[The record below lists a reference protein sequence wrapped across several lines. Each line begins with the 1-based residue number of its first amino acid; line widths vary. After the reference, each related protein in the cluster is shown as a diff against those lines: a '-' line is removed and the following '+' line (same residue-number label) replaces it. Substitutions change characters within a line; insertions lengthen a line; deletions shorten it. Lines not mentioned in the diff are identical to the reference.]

1 MCFGGNLCWIKKL
14 VIDCALG
21 DQRIWRRMQS
31 YPHPNPLPE
40 GEGAC
45 LRLDGGCGLAR
56 FCLDP
61 LPSCRVEL
69 NGSGAPSGMTAQ
81 PQLVQ
86 GCTICG
92 VPLDPESE
100 ARKPA
105 AGGRLGGGGLSF
117 GDFSLATQ
125 RKVTRPGPK
134 GGRNPVEDGV
144 LASCVAKPR
153 HQGHPQ
159 DWEFGLTPP
168 GSRTSEYATLFEP
181 TASHHIDNLRGT
193 LTPLTL
199 ALSQGERGQRRRERQ
214 QAGKRKGAGQA
225 PFDALIG

>member
-1 MCFGGNLCWIKKL
+1 MSRPRGRMPSERRWGMGKIGKGEHSSTRFGARTRMFETDFGRSH
-14 VIDCALG
+14 G
-21 DQRIWRRMQS
+21 WRR
-31 YPHPNPLPE
+31 PKAH
-40 GEGAC
+40 
-45 LRLDGGCGLAR
+45 RR
-56 FCLDP
+56 
-61 LPSCRVEL
+61 
-69 NGSGAPSGMTAQ
+69 
-81 PQLVQ
+81 
-86 GCTICG
+86 
-92 VPLDPESE
+92 VPLDKRMSRRYPTSV
-100 ARKPA
+100 
-105 AGGRLGGGGLSF
+105 GRTNG

-134 GGRNPVEDGV
+134 GGRNPIEDGV

-168 GSRTSEYATLFEP
+168 GSRASEYASLFEP
-181 TASHHIDNLRGT
+181 TGTHQIVNLRGT

-199 ALSQGERGQRRRERQ
+199 ALSQEERGQRRRERQ

>member
-1 MCFGGNLCWIKKL
+1 MRTCPSPQPSPKGRGSISAVRWGLWVGTVLNPPS
-14 VIDCALG
+14 
-21 DQRIWRRMQS
+21 RR
-31 YPHPNPLPE
+31 
-40 GEGAC
+40 
-45 LRLDGGCGLAR
+45 
-56 FCLDP
+56 
-61 LPSCRVEL
+61 RVEL

-92 VPLDPESE
+92 VPSDPESE
-100 ARKPA
+100 MRETA
-105 AGGRLGGGGLSF
+105 AGGRLGGGEDLWCYLPNRVGLS
-117 GDFSLATQ
+117 
-125 RKVTRPGPK
+125 KVTRPGPK

-168 GSRTSEYATLFEP
+168 GSRASEYAALFEP
-181 TASHHIDNLRGT
+181 TASHHIVNLRGT
-193 LTPLTL
+193 LTPLTI
-199 ALSQGERGQRRRERQ
+199 ALSQGGRGQRRRERQ

-225 PFDALIG
+225 PFDTLIG